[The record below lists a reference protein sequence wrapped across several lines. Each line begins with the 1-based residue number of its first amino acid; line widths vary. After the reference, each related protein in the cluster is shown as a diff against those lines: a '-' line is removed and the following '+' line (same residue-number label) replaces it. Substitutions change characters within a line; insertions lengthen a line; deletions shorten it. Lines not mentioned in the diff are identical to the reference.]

1 MNYVIQP
8 DSKDRIIKVR
18 AKGKWDLEFGRAMSR
33 EIAGTVDATHLR
45 LVLVDMRQVVIRA
58 SILQIYER
66 VKELWDEH
74 QSAKQTVWK
83 VAAVLTL
90 DDQEFRKE
98 MQFFENTAQN
108 RGLPYRIFS
117 EMDEAFGWLASP

>member
-1 MNYVIQP
+1 MEYVIQP
-8 DSKDRIIKVR
+8 DDKDKIIKVR
-18 AKGKWDLEFGRAMSR
+18 ATGKWDLEFGRAMSR
-33 EIAGTVDATHLR
+33 EIAETVDATHLR
-45 LVLVDMRQVVIRA
+45 LVLVDMRKVEIRA
-58 SILQIYER
+58 SIIQIYER

-90 DDQEFRKE
+90 DDQEFKKE

-117 EMDEAFGWLASP
+117 DMDEAFIWLTNP